1 MEVNAPGTRITCMR
15 TAFKEWAVVCRALGT
30 GRQVLILRKG
40 GIGEEAGTFRPEH
53 REFLFFPTGFHQSPG
68 KVLPEA
74 DRLLREAEAEQPSA
88 DQVTFRHFAVVTDAI
103 RVASLSALRALRGQ
117 HIWSDAVVEERFH
130 RWQEDA
136 VYALIVRVYALPK
149 AITIANVKR
158 YAGCKSWVELDVD
171 VPTTGAVPVLADEAF
186 GDRRAAIQKALCTAA
201 NEREE

>member
-1 MEVNAPGTRITCMR
+1 MK

-40 GIGEEAGTFRPEH
+40 GITEEAREFRPEH
-53 REFLFFPTGFHQSPG
+53 REFLFFPTGFHQSTEQ
-68 KVLPEA
+68 VLPEA
-74 DRLLREAEAEQPSA
+74 NRLLREAEAEQPRA
-88 DQVTFRHFAVVTDAI
+88 DQVTFSHYAVVTDAI
-103 RVASLSALRALRGQ
+103 RVASLSALHALRGE

-149 AITIANVKR
+149 AITIAMMNR

-171 VPTTGAVPVLADEAF
+171 VPTAGAVPVLADEAF

-201 NEREE
+201 NAREE

>member
-1 MEVNAPGTRITCMR
+1 MK
-15 TAFKEWAVVCRALGT
+15 TAFKEWAVICRALGT

-88 DQVTFRHFAVVTDAI
+88 DQVTFRHFAIVTDAI

-117 HIWSDAVVEERFH
+117 HLVGRGCRRTVPSPAGRSCPRIDRSCLCLAEARDDRHAGSLRRLQVVGEPGR
-130 RWQEDA
+130 
-136 VYALIVRVYALPK
+136 
-149 AITIANVKR
+149 
-158 YAGCKSWVELDVD
+158 
-171 VPTTGAVPVLADEAF
+171 
-186 GDRRAAIQKALCTAA
+186 RRAYLRGGAGPG
-201 NEREE
+201 